1 MGYESIGLPDNQGHS
16 FRAYDP
22 NMPDSPRTV
31 VELWTE
37 CSQRIRDL
45 RTLRLMLVEED
56 AAKGGDSKE
65 AIRETDEL
73 LAEALR
79 RERELLSRMSGRP
92 ASNGTS

>member
-1 MGYESIGLPDNQGHS
+1 
-16 FRAYDP
+16 
-22 NMPDSPRTV
+22 MPDSPRTV

-45 RTLRLMLVEED
+45 RTLRLMLVEEE
-56 AAKGGDSKE
+56 AKGCESND

-79 RERELLSRMSGRP
+79 RERELLAKMTGRP
-92 ASNGTS
+92 ASKNGTS